1 MKKNF
6 LHIHDEFEYTWLG
19 KDNGMIPIY
28 MSEVCGYNSY
38 ILTNDIKHELPDVF
52 RSVHIVKVKRLF
64 KKIGNFAYFIKLLRR
79 LNIFKYLIKN
89 AKEIDVLML
98 FHISRCSYWYAFVYK
113 LLNKTGKVYIKADF
127 NLEVYQKE
135 IGRLN
140 SRSRNFKD
148 FFKKRNEIAEY
159 KKRKKLVTMVDL
171 ISYETEDSY
180 NEMKYSYA
188 GVDTKGKVIYLPNG
202 YDNLEIERNYKIKN
216 MDNKKNIILTVGRLG
231 TEAKNT
237 EFLLESLKKIDFKD
251 WKFYFVGSETKEF
264 RIYKDNFFNKY
275 PYLKEKILFLGEIKD
290 RKKLYSLYN
299 EAKVFV
305 LPSKWESFG
314 IVMVEAMAFGE
325 YIITSNTCAA
335 NDITKN
341 GEIGKIISIDEDKE
355 LVNSI
360 QDVINNKIDLK
371 LKYDKTLEYVK
382 KFRYENIIKNLN
394 EGLK

>member
-64 KKIGNFAYFIKLLRR
+64 TKIGNFAYFIKLLRR
-79 LNIFKYLIKN
+79 LNIFRYLIKN

>member
-1 MKKNF
+1 MKKKF

-64 KKIGNFAYFIKLLRR
+64 TKIGNFAYFIKLLRR
-79 LNIFKYLIKN
+79 LNIFRYLIKN

-180 NEMKYSYA
+180 NKMKDGYA
-188 GVDTKGKVIYLPNG
+188 GIDTKGKVIYLPNG

-251 WKFYFVGSETKEF
+251 WKFYFVGSETKELQ
-264 RIYKDNFFNKY
+264 IYKDNFFNKY

-290 RKKLYSLYN
+290 RKKLYRLYN

>member
-135 IGRLN
+135 IRRLN
-140 SRSRNFKD
+140 TKSRTFKD
-148 FFKKRNEIAEY
+148 FFKKINEIAEY

-264 RIYKDNFFNKY
+264 QIYKDNFFNKY